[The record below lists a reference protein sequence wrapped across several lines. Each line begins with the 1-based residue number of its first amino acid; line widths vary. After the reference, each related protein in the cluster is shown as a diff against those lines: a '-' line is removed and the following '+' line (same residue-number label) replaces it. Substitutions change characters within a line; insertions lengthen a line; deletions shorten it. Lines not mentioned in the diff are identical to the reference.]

1 MKRTNLHKIY
11 LTATALLL
19 GSMAQA
25 QFLEKLGKK
34 TEKAIERGIERT
46 VERRAEKEVS
56 KKTDQAIDGVL
67 GTNNKAS
74 KKDKKADKNPSNSAK
89 KHTQEPTTLTA
100 QSKYDFVPGEKI
112 LFFDDFSQDPQ
123 GDFPHKWNT
132 NLSGEVVTL
141 KNQNGKWLR
150 ISNNTLSFPQIKG
163 KLPQN
168 FTIEFDL
175 VYPDEGL
182 RPPVTFGF
190 SEVQNP
196 AKQKLQH
203 KDIFYFII
211 PASIHQN
218 IGYSNTLYSGTETT
232 VEWNVNKNTN
242 KLVRAKIA
250 VNGTRIRLYVNE
262 EKIFDLPKGF
272 DKNSYRNNFH
282 FRSATIIPD
291 PKDGFYVTN
300 LRIAEATKDARS
312 LLTEGKYET
321 SGIYFDTNSDK
332 IKPESHGVLKGIA
345 DVLNENSHLHIEII
359 GHTDNTGNEKNNQT
373 LSEQRALSVKKYLN
387 KTFGISDNRMTTNGK
402 GQTQPIADNQTIEG
416 KAQNR
421 RVEFVKK

>member
-1 MKRTNLHKIY
+1 MKSTNLHKTY

-19 GSMAQA
+19 GTMAQA

-67 GTNNKAS
+67 GSNK
-74 KKDKKADKNPSNSAK
+74 KSAK
-89 KHTQEPTTLTA
+89 KEKTATSKTATQEQETLSA

-112 LFFDDFSQDPQ
+112 LFFDDFSKDPQ
-123 GDFPHKWNT
+123 GDFPHKWST

-211 PASIHQN
+211 PSSIHQN

-232 VEWNVNKNTN
+232 VEWNVNKHTN

-291 PKDGFYVTN
+291 PKDGFYITN

-345 DVLNENSHLHIEII
+345 DVLKENSHLHIEII

-387 KTFGISDNRMTTNGK
+387 KTFGISDDRMTTNGK